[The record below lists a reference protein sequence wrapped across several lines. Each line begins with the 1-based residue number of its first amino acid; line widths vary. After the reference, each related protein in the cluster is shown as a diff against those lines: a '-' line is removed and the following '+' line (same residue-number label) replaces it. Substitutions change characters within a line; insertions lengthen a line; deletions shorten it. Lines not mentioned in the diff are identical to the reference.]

1 MTLYDPLTGL
11 PDRALFGDRLR
22 HSMARADRR
31 KGALAVLVVDPG
43 ARGDDEA
50 IRAAGAALTERV
62 RATDTVARFDER
74 RFAVIQTDLDRF
86 DEAAFLAQ
94 KLLDGLGP
102 AAGVGIALYPDDSR
116 EPEVLAGLAGGALDA
131 ARERGAA
138 FAYHAR
144 AVTAEAED
152 RVGLARD
159 LRGALKAGELRMRYQ
174 PKLDI
179 ASGRI
184 VGAEALMRWEH
195 PERGT
200 LAPDAFL
207 GVARESEMI
216 VPLGEW
222 ALGQA
227 CRDAASWPTRTIGA
241 SGDGPPPGVAVNVE
255 AEQFEAAD
263 FARHIAAAL
272 DEAGLSPSRLE
283 IEITESSL
291 MRDPEQVADTLIGL
305 AKLGV
310 SITVDDFGTGYSSL
324 AYLRRFP
331 VDALKIDRA
340 FVDELPDNAED
351 AAIVRAIVSLAAALN
366 LRVVAEG
373 VSRQNQLDF
382 LAAEGCQLAQGY
394 LIGEAMTSEDFAALL
409 KSG

>member
-1 MTLYDPLTGL
+1 MSLYDPLTGL

-22 HSMARADRR
+22 QSMARADRR
-31 KGALAVLVVDPG
+31 KSALAVLVIDPG
-43 ARGDDEA
+43 GPGDDAA
-50 IRAAGAALTERV
+50 IRAVGAALTERV
-62 RATDTVARFDER
+62 RGTDTVARIDDR

-94 KLLDGLGP
+94 KLLDALGP
-102 AAGVGIALYPDDSR
+102 AAAVGIALYPDDSR
-116 EPEVLAGLAGGALDA
+116 EPEALVGLAGGALHA

-138 FAYHAR
+138 FAYHAG

-195 PERGT
+195 PKRGI
-200 LAPDAFL
+200 LAPDVFL
-207 GVARESEMI
+207 GVARESELI
-216 VPLGEW
+216 VPLGDW

-227 CRDAASWPTRTIGA
+227 CRDAASWQAGDGA
-241 SGDGPPPGVAVNVE
+241 SVDVAVNVE
-255 AEQFEAAD
+255 AEQFEAPD
-263 FARHIAAAL
+263 FAERIAAAL
-272 DEAGLSPSRLE
+272 DEARLDPSRLE

-305 AKLGV
+305 ARLGA

-331 VDALKIDRA
+331 VDALKMDRA

-351 AAIVRAIVSLAAALN
+351 VAIVRAIVSLAAALN
-366 LRVVAEG
+366 LHVVAEG
-373 VSRQNQLDF
+373 VSRQEQLDF

-394 LIGEAMTSEDFAALL
+394 LIGEAVASEDFAALL
-409 KSG
+409 KTG